1 MFNSEVKHTTIRK
14 IRMTKSCGL
23 NRLSQQKEYLTFMA
37 LTNEAEAL
45 EFLKERLPSPIG
57 KPYYTPTD
65 YRWATMPLRARL
77 VEDRRQHWSS
87 IWGFLNMADKPAEDE
102 KFEKQESLV
111 ISAMV
116 SNMDHLGDWVQSR
129 YDVPRGSYLLPDQ
142 FAYFKEEAEEDW
154 DVEDTLHW
162 IKFGEYSEHYKE
174 NIRYYWKKVEP
185 AQEDPADERRHV
197 ILMDMETQ
205 KEAPLVPGAEPYE
218 S

>member
-1 MFNSEVKHTTIRK
+1 
-14 IRMTKSCGL
+14 MTKSCGL
-23 NRLSQQKEYLTFMA
+23 GRLHQQKEYLAFMELKDEADA
-37 LTNEAEAL
+37 LA
-45 EFLKERLPSPIG
+45 FVKERLPSPIG

-77 VEDRRQHWSS
+77 VEDHRKRWSS
-87 IWGFLNMADKPAEDE
+87 IWGLLNMSDKRAEDE
-102 KFEKQESLV
+102 KFQRQESLV

-116 SNMDHLGDWVQSR
+116 RYMDHLGEWIHNR
-129 YDVPRGSYLLPDQ
+129 YDVPKGSHLLPDQ

-154 DVEDTLHW
+154 DLEDTLHW

-205 KEAPLVPGAEPYE
+205 KEAPLLPGAEPYE
-218 S
+218 GVQ